1 MSYTTEASKNYAE
14 VLDAMGT
21 QVLPEIL
28 RNIGL
33 GQFLK
38 DISKVTV
45 ETLTASTTTLTLS
58 KIPLGP
64 VILTKSDGS
73 ATYLQVGDDDTVASG
88 EFKMASRSL
97 GTITLHADQSGFT
110 FKCYYLGVTKG
121 ETADSAMYESLT
133 ETFSR
138 N

>member
-1 MSYTTEASKNYAE
+1 MSYTTESTKNYAE
-14 VLDAMGT
+14 VLDSMGS

-28 RNIGL
+28 RNVGL

-45 ETLTASTTTLTLS
+45 ETLTASSTTLTLS

-64 VILTKSDGS
+64 VMLTKSDGS
-73 ATYLQVGDDDTVASG
+73 ATYLQAGDDDTVAAG
-88 EFKMASRSL
+88 EFKMADRSA
-97 GTITLHADQSGFT
+97 GTITLHGGLSGFT

-121 ETADSAMYESLT
+121 ETSDSLMYERLT
-133 ETFSR
+133 ETFNR